1 MDFDNPPADPLPELR
16 RWLEQASETD
26 LHNPDAMTLATT
38 EPDGR
43 PSARMV
49 LLKGLDSNGAVFY
62 TNQRSR
68 KAIALAQ
75 QPRAA
80 LLFYWDALHRQAS
93 IEGRVTPIAD
103 AEADAYFA
111 TRPRSA
117 QIGAWASRQSEPI
130 EDRAGLDAAVGA
142 VEGRY
147 RDQPVPRP
155 PHWGATASDWIGS
168 SSGRAS
174 LIGCTI
180 GLNTSATRR
189 EAGGPVVC
197 ARRAWGCAG
206 LSPRFC

>member
-16 RWLEQASETD
+16 RWIEQASDTD
-26 LHNPDAMTLATT
+26 LHNPSAMTLATAD
-38 EPDGR
+38 PDGR

-68 KAIALAQ
+68 KAVALAQ

-93 IEGRVTPIAD
+93 IEGRVTPITD

-111 TRPRSA
+111 TRPRGA
-117 QIGAWASRQSEPI
+117 QIGAWASRQSEPV
-130 EDRAGLDAAVGA
+130 EDRAALDAAVGA

-155 PHWGATASDWIGS
+155 PDWGGYRVSLDRIEFWQGQPQRLHDRVEYVRDETGS
-168 SSGRAS
+168 W
-174 LIGCTI
+174 T
-180 GLNTSATRR
+180 
-189 EAGGPVVC
+189 
-197 ARRAWGCAG
+197 ARRLC
-206 LSPRFC
+206 P

>member
-1 MDFDNPPADPLPELR
+1 MDFDHPPADPLPQLR

-26 LHNPDAMTLATT
+26 LHNASAMTLATID
-38 EPDGR
+38 PDGR
-43 PSARMV
+43 PGVRMV

-68 KAIALAQ
+68 KAVALAE

-80 LLFYWDALHRQAS
+80 LLFYWDALHRQVS
-93 IEGRVTPIAD
+93 IEGRVTPTTD

-111 TRPRSA
+111 TRPRGA

-130 EDRAGLDAAVGA
+130 EDRAALDAAVTA

-155 PHWGATASDWIGS
+155 PHWGGYRVSLDRIEFWQGQSDRLHDRVEYVRDETGNW
-168 SSGRAS
+168 
-174 LIGCTI
+174 TV
-180 GLNTSATRR
+180 RR
-189 EAGGPVVC
+189 LCP
-197 ARRAWGCAG
+197 
-206 LSPRFC
+206 